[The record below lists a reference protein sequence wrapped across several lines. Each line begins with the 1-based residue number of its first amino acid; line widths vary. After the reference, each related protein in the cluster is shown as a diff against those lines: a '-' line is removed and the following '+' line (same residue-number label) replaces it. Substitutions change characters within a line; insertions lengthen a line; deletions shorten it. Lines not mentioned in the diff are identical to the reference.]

1 MAISGHKNEASI
13 RSYLCT
19 ISEDRSREMS
29 NALTI
34 ASTDKH
40 PIEKAVRS
48 PERFLPLE
56 DIDLPSTPLL
66 NSVVNTVVSPVLS
79 QSKGIIFRY
88 NKFDGCTI
96 NNNYHP

>member
-13 RSYLCT
+13 RSYSCN

-34 ASTDKH
+34 PCTDKH
-40 PIEKAVRS
+40 PIKKAVGS
-48 PERFLPLE
+48 PERFLLLE

-66 NSVVNTVVSPVLS
+66 NSVLNTVVSPVLS
-79 QSKGIIFRY
+79 QSKDIFRY
-88 NKFDGCTI
+88 SKFDGCTI
-96 NNNYHP
+96 NINYHS

>member
-13 RSYLCT
+13 RSYSSN

-29 NALTI
+29 YTLTTVT
-34 ASTDKH
+34 TDKRQT
-40 PIEKAVRS
+40 ERAQES

-56 DIDLPSTPLL
+56 DIDIPSTPLL
-66 NSVVNTVVSPVLS
+66 NTVMNTVVSPVLS
-79 QSKGIIFRY
+79 HPKDLFRY

-96 NNNYHP
+96 NINYH